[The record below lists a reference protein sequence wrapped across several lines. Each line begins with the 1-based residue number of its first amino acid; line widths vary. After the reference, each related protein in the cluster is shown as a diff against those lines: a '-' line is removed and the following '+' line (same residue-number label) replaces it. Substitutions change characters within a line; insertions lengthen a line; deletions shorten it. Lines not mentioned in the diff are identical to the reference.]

1 MARCLIGCGSNQGR
15 PRQHLEE
22 ARELLRAMPGV
33 TLLAASRPRETRPV
47 GGPAGQQAFLN
58 GAFLLETEFTP
69 DDILGVLSAIENTL
83 HRERAD
89 RWGPRTIDLDLLLYD
104 DIVLDRPDLTVP
116 HPRMATRRFVLEPCA
131 EIAPDF
137 LHPVAGCSVR
147 DLLDAISAVHPH
159 VAVIGV
165 PGSGAPEVA
174 TAVADTVLA
183 RLVHAPAALPFCGD
197 DRATFGHR
205 WEAALAACA
214 ASLSD
219 DTWPDDPHGTISDF
233 WLGAFPLAA
242 EGCLPADRIAA
253 AFSRAEQ
260 GTAAP
265 HVAILLLADPDVLE
279 ERLAFRQRR
288 PAPQT
293 DVFADLASS
302 GTALVDA
309 PPAATVAALVTLQ
322 EKLRRHLGRPKT
334 DAARRPQAVV
344 TVEAN
349 DLGQAITEAVAAVE
363 AMA

>member
-1 MARCLIGCGSNQGR
+1 
-15 PRQHLEE
+15 
-22 ARELLRAMPGV
+22 MPGV

-47 GGPAGQQAFLN
+47 GGPAGQQVFLN
-58 GAFLLETEFTP
+58 GAFLVETDFTP
-69 DDILGVLSAIENTL
+69 DDVLGVLSAIENTL
-83 HRERAD
+83 HRERAE

-104 DIVLDRPDLTVP
+104 DIVLDRPDLAVP

-137 LHPVAGCSVR
+137 FHPLAGCSVR

-159 VAVIGV
+159 VAVVGV

-174 TAVADTVLA
+174 AAVADTALA

-197 DRATFGHR
+197 DRAAFGRR
-205 WEAALAACA
+205 WEAALVACA
-214 ASLSD
+214 ATLRA

-233 WLGAFPLAA
+233 WLGAFPPAA
-242 EGCLPADRIAA
+242 EGCLPTERIDA
-253 AFSRAEQ
+253 AFTRAER

-265 HVAILLLADPDVLE
+265 HVAILLLADPGVLE

-293 DVFADLASS
+293 DMFADLAAS
-302 GTALVDA
+302 GTALADA
-309 PPAATVAALVTLQ
+309 PPAATVAGLVALQ
-322 EKLRRHLGRPKT
+322 EKLRCRLLRPTT
-334 DAARRPQAVV
+334 DATRRPRAVV
-344 TVEAN
+344 AVEAN
-349 DLGQAITEAVAAVE
+349 DLGQAIAEAVAAVE